1 MSSQSDLDHFNKFE
15 KIVSTQRSRWQIK
28 LKEMYQSEPDVAVA
42 AWTLIS
48 SMEDLNLEPEQ
59 TADFLKRLN
68 NIVEHEDPWP

>member
-15 KIVSTQRSRWQIK
+15 KIVSTQPSRWKIK
-28 LKEMYQSEPDVAVA
+28 LNEMYQTEPDVAVA

-59 TADFLKRLN
+59 TADFLQRLN
-68 NIVEHEDPWP
+68 NNV

>member
-1 MSSQSDLDHFNKFE
+1 MFN
-15 KIVSTQRSRWQIK
+15 
-28 LKEMYQSEPDVAVA
+28 EMYQSEPDVAVA

-68 NIVEHEDPWP
+68 NIV

>member
-1 MSSQSDLDHFNKFE
+1 MSSQTDLDRFNTFE
-15 KIVSTQRSRWQIK
+15 QIVSTQPSRWQIK
-28 LKEMYQSEPDVAVA
+28 LNEMYQSEPDVAVA

-68 NIVEHEDPWP
+68 NIV

>member
-15 KIVSTQRSRWQIK
+15 KIVSTQRSSWQIK

-68 NIVEHEDPWP
+68 NIV

>member
-1 MSSQSDLDHFNKFE
+1 MSSHSDQDNFNRFE
-15 KIVSTQRSRWQIK
+15 AIVSTQPSGWKIK
-28 LKEMYQSEPDVAVA
+28 LNEIYEAEPDVAVA

-68 NIVEHEDPWP
+68 NNV

>member
-1 MSSQSDLDHFNKFE
+1 MSSQSDLALFNKFE
-15 KIVSTQRSRWQIK
+15 KIVSTHPSRWQIK

-68 NIVEHEDPWP
+68 NIV

>member
-15 KIVSTQRSRWQIK
+15 LIVSTQPSRWQIK
-28 LKEMYQSEPDVAVA
+28 LNEMYQSEPDVAVA

-68 NIVEHEDPWP
+68 NIV